1 MEENN
6 EIDEIELINNINKN
20 SFSYIFNKFLK
31 NNDYI
36 NMLINYINLFLTKN
50 NDEYF
55 IKDIKKENNLEI
67 FINYIDFIINNTNL
81 KNEYKILIIKLL
93 LNNNLLTIKNIN
105 YNIINYI
112 LENDTL
118 LRTFFEY
125 NNNIDIYFNIISNI
139 QDEKNI
145 LKYVINLISE
155 NECRNKI
162 HKEEDD
168 YKIIKKK

>member
-81 KNEYKILIIKLL
+81 KKKTGREEIIIIHLL
-93 LNNNLLTIKNIN
+93 
-105 YNIINYI
+105 YY
-112 LENDTL
+112 
-118 LRTFFEY
+118 
-125 NNNIDIYFNIISNI
+125 
-139 QDEKNI
+139 
-145 LKYVINLISE
+145 
-155 NECRNKI
+155 
-162 HKEEDD
+162 
-168 YKIIKKK
+168 